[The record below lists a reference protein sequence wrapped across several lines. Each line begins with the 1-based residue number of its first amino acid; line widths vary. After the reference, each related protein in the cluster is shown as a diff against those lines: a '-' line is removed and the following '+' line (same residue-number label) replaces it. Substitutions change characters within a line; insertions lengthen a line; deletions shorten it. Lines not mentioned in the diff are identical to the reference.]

1 MNRATLRDA
10 LLSMF
15 AGAAA
20 PWLLVVA
27 LGALHAVIHRPRDR
41 INAFLNPGYSRFPRA
56 HLATLAQD
64 LAVGTAL
71 GLVLALLV
79 AWLTQTRYW
88 KLWFAFAAAF
98 ATSLFVYAGLE
109 GHALRLLFPF
119 RQPATLGVLLGAWA
133 GFWLG
138 ARSTSTRS
146 AN

>member
-1 MNRATLRDA
+1 MRREALRDA
-10 LLSMF
+10 LLAMF

-27 LGALHAVIHRPRDR
+27 LGALHAVFRKPRDR
-41 INAFLNPGYSRFPRA
+41 ISAFLNPGYSRFPRA
-56 HLATLAQD
+56 HLATLAED
-64 LAVGTAL
+64 LALGTAL

-79 AWLTQTRYW
+79 AWLTRTRYW
-88 KLWFAFAAAF
+88 KLWLAFAAAF
-98 ATSLFVYAGLE
+98 AASLFVYAGLE
-109 GHALRLLFPF
+109 GHTLRLLFAF